1 MAEGKSHWQDRLKR
15 AAPGTVFLIG
25 LGQSVSGV
33 ESPVI
38 GFVLMSAAVVWAVG
52 SMVAPPLATRGL
64 DAFAGQMRGR
74 LAPPEAD
81 SVGDERERGIRI
93 AKARLTQE
101 LEYIQ
106 ERITTGTWSYWSRHR
121 LPSEEWDEWGD
132 LLAAEGFHQAHKAL
146 REVYRLTD
154 ALHHAVTERQ
164 ASLFGG
170 MAPEVSKW
178 DTAKKLCAAIS
189 VAQSHL
195 NEIHA

>member
-1 MAEGKSHWQDRLKR
+1 MAEGVSHWRGRLHR
-15 AAPGTVFLIG
+15 AAPGIVFLFG

-38 GFVLMSAAVVWAVG
+38 GFVLMGAAVVWAVG
-52 SMVAPPLATRGL
+52 SVLAPPLAARGL

-74 LAPPEAD
+74 LALPEAD
-81 SVGDERERGIRI
+81 SVGDERERRIRI

-106 ERITTGTWSYWSRHR
+106 GRITTGTWSYWSRHR
-121 LPSEEWDEWGD
+121 LPREEWDKFGD
-132 LLAAEGFHQAHKAL
+132 LLAAEGFHEAHKAL

-154 ALHHAVTERQ
+154 ALHHAVKEFQ
-164 ASLFGG
+164 ARGG

-178 DTAKKLCAAIS
+178 STAKKSCAAIS

-195 NEIHA
+195 NEIHV